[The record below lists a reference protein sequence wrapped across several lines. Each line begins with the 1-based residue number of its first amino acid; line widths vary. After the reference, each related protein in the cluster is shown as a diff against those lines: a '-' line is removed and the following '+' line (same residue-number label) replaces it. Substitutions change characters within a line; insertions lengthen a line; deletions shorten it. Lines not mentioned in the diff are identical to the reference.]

1 MKKII
6 LDLDTGID
14 DTLAIVY
21 TLAAP
26 DAELIGI
33 TGAFGN
39 VSMDLG
45 VKNALG
51 ILAMFGQD
59 GIPVYHG
66 CDRCL
71 SAGAPYEP
79 TWEEHALWHGHNGV
93 GDVDIPA
100 TPAMARP
107 RGMRSTSSSI
117 PFASIPKGIRRGK
130 WWSSLPAAR
139 PTSPPL

>member
-59 GIPVYHG
+59 GIPSIMAATAVCPPAHLMSRPG
-66 CDRCL
+66 KSTL
-71 SAGAPYEP
+71 SGM
-79 TWEEHALWHGHNGV
+79 
-93 GDVDIPA
+93 DI
-100 TPAMARP
+100 TESAM
-107 RGMRSTSSSI
+107 
-117 PFASIPKGIRRGK
+117 
-130 WWSSLPAAR
+130 
-139 PTSPPL
+139 

>member
-51 ILAMFGQD
+51 ILA
-59 GIPVYHG
+59 IPKLGLRPVSDDRPETGRLFRGWRTGVWGFPLRCGRGSDRGRGSGPGG
-66 CDRCL
+66 CGLLVGPRGTVGRGVL
-71 SAGAPYEP
+71 
-79 TWEEHALWHGHNGV
+79 GV
-93 GDVDIPA
+93 G
-100 TPAMARP
+100 
-107 RGMRSTSSSI
+107 
-117 PFASIPKGIRRGK
+117 
-130 WWSSLPAAR
+130 
-139 PTSPPL
+139 

>member
-51 ILAMFGQD
+51 ILA
-59 GIPVYHG
+59 
-66 CDRCL
+66 
-71 SAGAPYEP
+71 
-79 TWEEHALWHGHNGV
+79 
-93 GDVDIPA
+93 
-100 TPAMARP
+100 
-107 RGMRSTSSSI
+107 
-117 PFASIPKGIRRGK
+117 IPKLGLRPVSDDRPETGRLFRGRRTGV
-130 WWSSLPAAR
+130 WGFPLRCGGGSDRGRGAAR
-139 PTSPPL
+139 VGVVFLSGRGGRWVGGF